1 MSWYVHVPFNDLSSC
16 LPVFVSGSSNSAP
29 PVEQAGL
36 RRGRH
41 LCRYG
46 ASCWPPQWE
55 HPGRCQLWG
64 WILVAVR
71 IRPILPRH
79 FQKCPAFQQRLYRSG
94 AFVEDGKE
102 HPQTRRHRPLA
113 RHIMSWVPTDVHQEC
128 QTSFRTDV
136 FGGMK
141 VWGLKWASKQKTLTI
156 AQDAYTS
163 SQQTYSCPALQQP
176 SCAVSPFLST
186 TFGLAPLLIRYLIAR
201 LGQAKRIPESHRAKP
216 KVPGDWNRLGTF

>member
-1 MSWYVHVPFNDLSSC
+1 MSHSMTC
-16 LPVFVSGSSNSAP
+16 LPVFLSGSSNSAP

-79 FQKCPAFQQRLYRSG
+79 FQTCPAFQQRLYRSR

-102 HPQTRRHRPLA
+102 HPQARRHRPLA
-113 RHIMSWVPTDVHQEC
+113 RHVMSWVPTDVHQEC

-136 FGGMK
+136 FWGMK
-141 VWGLKWASKQKTLTI
+141 VWVWNEQANSNPNDCSRCLHIVTANLFLPCAPA
-156 AQDAYTS
+156 AQLRRF
-163 SQQTYSCPALQQP
+163 PIL
-176 SCAVSPFLST
+176 VHHV
-186 TFGLAPLLIRYLIAR
+186 
-201 LGQAKRIPESHRAKP
+201 RI
-216 KVPGDWNRLGTF
+216 GTFTD

>member
-1 MSWYVHVPFNDLSSC
+1 MSHSMTC
-16 LPVFVSGSSNSAP
+16 LPVFLSGSSNSAP

-41 LCRYG
+41 SCRYG
-46 ASCWPPQWE
+46 ASCWLPQWE

-64 WILVAVR
+64 WLLVAVR

-79 FQKCPAFQQRLYRSG
+79 FQTCPAFQQRLYRSG

-128 QTSFRTDV
+128 QTSFRTIILWV
-136 FGGMK
+136 GKFGSEMR
-141 VWGLKWASKQKTLTI
+141 KQTATLTI

-163 SQQTYSCPALQQP
+163 SQQTYSCSALQQL

-201 LGQAKRIPESHRAKP
+201 LGRAL
-216 KVPGDWNRLGTF
+216 VQ